1 MKLLTKEQQESYENG
16 KICCICKVNFESKYY
31 TFKIYDVTTW
41 SRNNYNTHI
50 AQYLTKLG
58 QADTKVWSGNRI

>member
-1 MKLLTKEQQESYENG
+1 MKLLKKEQQESYENA
-16 KICCICKVNFESKYY
+16 KSFESKYY